1 MLSRLPFC
9 VCVLILWF
17 IILSF
22 QLNRSQ
28 TPFHKAHTDLAH
40 IQTPGI
46 KLLYKIISRKKG
58 LGEESRSWRGQ
69 SVEKLLGKK
78 RPTQQVPGCYST
90 AGSTLLMH
98 TPSRGRWRGAQG
110 GGGAACVEAAQG
122 KPWILPHSPCD
133 LTFLKKKL
141 FHICSFALN
150 I

>member
-110 GGGAACVEAAQG
+110 GRGQPAWRQPRGSLGFCHIPPVTS
-122 KPWILPHSPCD
+122 L
-133 LTFLKKKL
+133 FLKRNYFTSVL
-141 FHICSFALN
+141 SL
-150 I
+150 